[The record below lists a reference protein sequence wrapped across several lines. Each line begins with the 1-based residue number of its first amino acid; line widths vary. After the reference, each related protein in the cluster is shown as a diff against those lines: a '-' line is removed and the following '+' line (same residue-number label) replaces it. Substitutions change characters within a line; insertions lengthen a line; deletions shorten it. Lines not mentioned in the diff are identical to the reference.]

1 MNERHRLHTTRDH
14 YNKYC
19 SLLFRYNS
27 NGISVTNRN
36 IKRNGKWE
44 TWRTWCVRATKAQ
57 IWPSDGNRKRAEDE
71 KFYGW
76 WPVNAQSC
84 WSTKVSQQNALWICL
99 RIWTPPALFVSL
111 KWHCLCAPPSMKS
124 RLFSFVH
131 GSNHFLITALLV
143 VCMTFKC
150 LCVFAR
156 ARRRVYFLHVCE
168 VQSLLLSRWRRQ
180 DIRCR
185 QQLVCV
191 FATPHIRSGKL
202 F

>member
-1 MNERHRLHTTRDH
+1 MGNLANVVCESNEGPDMAVGWKSKTRRRWKVLRLMPTQCAIVLKH
-14 YNKYC
+14 K
-19 SLLFRYNS
+19 SF
-27 NGISVTNRN
+27 
-36 IKRNGKWE
+36 
-44 TWRTWCVRATKAQ
+44 ATKRVVDLLANLDAAGPIRVTQ
-57 IWPSDGNRKRAEDE
+57 M
-71 KFYGW
+71 
-76 WPVNAQSC
+76 
-84 WSTKVSQQNALWICL
+84 ALSV
-99 RIWTPPALFVSL
+99 RTA
-111 KWHCLCAPPSMKS
+111 APPSMKS